1 MSFSFISIGF
11 LLAFH
16 DITVDEDQHGNQNKH
31 GRYNNPFILFNVA
44 DKNKNNLPEKIS
56 YYGNN
61 DAPPHGIDDIKKNKF
76 THLHVRAAKKDEYNR
91 PDAYQKPYEK
101 DNKITVFMDD
111 LIRQRD
117 LVADKLEPFNKIL
130 AKIFSESKK
139 GKITDEGT
147 DEGIEHNHV

>member
-16 DITVDEDQHGNQNKH
+16 DITVDEDQGDNQSKY
-31 GRYNNPFILFNVA
+31 GGYDNPFILFNVA

-56 YYGNN
+56 YYRND
-61 DAPPHGIDDIKKNKF
+61 DAPPHGIDDIKKNKL
-76 THLHVRAAKKDEYNR
+76 THLHVRAAEEDQYDR
-91 PDAYQKPYEK
+91 PDAHQKPYEEDDK
-101 DNKITVFMDD
+101 VTVFMDD

-130 AKIFSESKK
+130 AKIFSEGKK
-139 GKITDEGT
+139 GKITDKGA
-147 DEGIEHNHV
+147 DEGIEHNHA